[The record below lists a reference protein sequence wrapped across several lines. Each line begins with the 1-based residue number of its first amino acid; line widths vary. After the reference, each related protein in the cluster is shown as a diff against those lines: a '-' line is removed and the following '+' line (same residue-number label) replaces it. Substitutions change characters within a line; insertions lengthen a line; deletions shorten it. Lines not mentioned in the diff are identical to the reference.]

1 MSDNLTKFKGDLEE
15 ILRKVKQIAEKLN
28 QKAKK
33 IDRTNPAEVKEFNN
47 DVTKLNNAYTTS
59 VTNSGK
65 KHKVPKK
72 VINAGILAV
81 ATALT
86 LSGCKCF
93 IPGDEYG
100 ESTNKVITVTNPN
113 QATPGIYK
121 DNSGKTIVVEKD
133 GKCYTVSKD
142 ENGNVVK
149 KETEISANLDPVT
162 VSPNETIVSVAE
174 NEMGSTLVSQN
185 TVTGVTTITYT
196 DKQTGKTI
204 VGKSDQLVI
213 EDDGRIACYTAQF
226 DENGN
231 AIIDTDYLGNPSLA
245 YTEKQLDENNKY
257 VYTDRRGVEYVIN
270 NNDILKPF
278 FDQTF
283 NVFSYD
289 LVPLTCAEI
298 KDRYD
303 SYVSNYLL
311 GDNYTEERAK
321 FRYVYEILRTFA
333 TSCCVTISDEEG
345 NKVITYQASRGVC
358 EKYLYLNGEC
368 IPYCFVD
375 SDFMCT
381 NQSGKIESVGKTPY
395 TKSKFDALKEE
406 YLSFIN
412 KFYPSGE
419 YTIDGDMVTYKTK
432 DGGVAVINTFDYL
445 ADPIEYTSPE
455 GEKLY
460 VKINSGN
467 ERLDFFKIVEEYQS
481 RFATNKQSETN

>member
-1 MSDNLTKFKGDLEE
+1 M
-15 ILRKVKQIAEKLN
+15 
-28 QKAKK
+28 
-33 IDRTNPAEVKEFNN
+33 
-47 DVTKLNNAYTTS
+47 
-59 VTNSGK
+59 
-65 KHKVPKK
+65 PKK

-93 IPGDEYG
+93 IPGDEY
-100 ESTNKVITVTNPN
+100 EDSTNKVITVTNPN

-142 ENGNVVK
+142 EKGNVVK
-149 KETEISANLDPVT
+149 KETEISANLDPIT

-213 EDDGRIACYTAQF
+213 QDDGRIACYTAQF

-245 YTEKQLDENNKY
+245 YTEKELDENNKY
-257 VYTDRRGVEYVIN
+257 VYTDMRGIEYVVN

-289 LVPLTCAEI
+289 LVPLTCGEI
-298 KDRYD
+298 KERCDQYYSTLFD
-303 SYVSNYLL
+303 KQL
-311 GDNYTEERAK
+311 YTEERSK
-321 FRYVYEILRTFA
+321 FYRVYALLDSLA
-333 TSCCVTISDEEG
+333 TGCSVTISDEEG
-345 NKVITYQASRGVC
+345 NKLITYQASMASC

-368 IPYCFVD
+368 IPYCWVT
-375 SDFMCT
+375 SDFMYT
-381 NQSGKIESVGKTPY
+381 NQSGKIESVAATPY
-395 TKSKFDALKEE
+395 TQSKSDALKEE

-412 KFYPSGE
+412 KFYPNGE

-432 DGGVAVINTFDYL
+432 DGGVAVICASDSSE
-445 ADPIEYTSPE
+445 PIQYTSPE
-455 GEKLY
+455 GEKLT
-460 VKINSGN
+460 VKKNSGS
-467 ERLDFFKIVEEYQS
+467 ERLGFLKIVEEYQS
-481 RFATNKQSETN
+481 RFATNNQSETN